1 MIKGSLVGLLGCNGF
16 VGKNLS
22 EIFEKKKINFLGIN
36 RNNHKEYLQTK
47 FDFLINAAC
56 LKTFL
61 GKK

>member
-22 EIFEKKKINFLGIN
+22 EIFEKKINFLGIN

-47 FDFLINAAC
+47 FDFN
-56 LKTFL
+56 
-61 GKK
+61 